1 MSDDLDLTQPIREG
15 LMASSMIFNAL
26 PVYGSTGKTI
36 FSRRPVPSDA
46 PYPMIVISPD
56 VTISDQDG
64 IDHERAVVIR
74 DIAVYGKNEPASA
87 YRQVEDMAYAVRHL
101 FHSRLDTLLLT
112 GEYHL
117 IDIRASGPRPAP
129 TDDQQTV
136 GRLVE
141 LTVRLS
147 RKL

>member
-1 MSDDLDLTQPIREG
+1 
-15 LMASSMIFNAL
+15 
-26 PVYGSTGKTI
+26 
-36 FSRRPVPSDA
+36 
-46 PYPMIVISPD
+46 
-56 VTISDQDG
+56 
-64 IDHERAVVIR
+64 
-74 DIAVYGKNEPASA
+74 
-87 YRQVEDMAYAVRHL
+87 
-101 FHSRLDTLLLT
+101 LDTLILT